1 MPPTSASQEAAEK
14 ALRERAQLNQAY
26 RRAKSAHRHQ
36 LYQQYPRLHQFGL
49 QLNRF
54 QAPHAAAFLTFVREE
69 NRSWLCTAPP
79 EVRFEALS
87 LVDERIQRIRMNAGL
102 LPMDDPL
109 PEQDDD
115 VWQLAKRELA

>member
-1 MPPTSASQEAAEK
+1 MVQ
-14 ALRERAQLNQAY
+14 
-26 RRAKSAHRHQ
+26 
-36 LYQQYPRLHQFGL
+36 
-49 QLNRF
+49 
-54 QAPHAAAFLTFVREE
+54 
-69 NRSWLCTAPP
+69 
-79 EVRFEALS
+79 